1 MITFFF
7 QTSSTELCV
16 DARSEKAPRGENQ
29 LKDRGHS
36 LWVWKWVQEE
46 ASKTS
51 QEVSTS
57 PTAGPRWDLQVL
69 REAAWCEELCAQEA
83 HGQPP
88 SQALHGQR
96 KEEAAEIV

>member
-29 LKDRGHS
+29 LKDRGQS
-36 LWVWKWVQEE
+36 LWVRNQLQEE
-46 ASKTS
+46 ATETS

-69 REAAWCEELCAQEA
+69 REAAWSEALCAQEA
-83 HGQPP
+83 HGQPT
-88 SQALHGQR
+88 S
-96 KEEAAEIV
+96 